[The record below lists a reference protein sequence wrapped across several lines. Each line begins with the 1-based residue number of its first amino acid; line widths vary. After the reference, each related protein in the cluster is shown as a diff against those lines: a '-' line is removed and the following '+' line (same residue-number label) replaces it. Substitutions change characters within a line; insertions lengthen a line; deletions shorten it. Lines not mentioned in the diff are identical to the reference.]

1 MVVTI
6 GAPPPL
12 ADSDLEV
19 SSGSSS
25 PLISVDDNPLVIVAG
40 RAMKPPRVIDCS
52 ARIDH
57 QEEPLAHAL
66 VLSVFG
72 DCVDGSVEEAIKA
85 TIVRRD

>member
-1 MVVTI
+1 
-6 GAPPPL
+6 
-12 ADSDLEV
+12 
-19 SSGSSS
+19 
-25 PLISVDDNPLVIVAG
+25 
-40 RAMKPPRVIDCS
+40 MKPPRVIDCS